1 MEWKAKFCFQ
11 LTGIK
16 ALGSQAKHYSEVSQS
31 FLITEILAPAAPDRL
46 VQLLCFRLLSLPGPL
61 NHSPQQ
67 PPKRQPLPNF
77 LLSQES
83 QMPGI
88 WCKTEVVG
96 TEGKWAINPAPLDC
110 FQVDGRVQCCHILW
124 VLNKRQK
131 SRWMCKI
138 PQFLKPRVTTICDT
152 SENLYMKWMILQK

>member
-16 ALGSQAKHYSEVSQS
+16 ALGSQAKHYSEVSQP

-83 QMPGI
+83 QIPGI

-96 TEGKWAINPAPLDC
+96 TEENELLTSSTWLFPGRR
-110 FQVDGRVQCCHILW
+110 RVQCCRILG
-124 VLNKRQK
+124 VLNRRQE
-131 SRWMCKI
+131 SRCMCKV
-138 PQFLKPRVTTICDT
+138 PQFLKPCVTTLCVT